1 MIVAGIG
8 SVIQLYPIWKVGSG
22 LPIVMG
28 ISFTF
33 VSVFCFVGPT
43 YGYGAIVGAVIIGGI
58 IEGILGLFAK
68 YWVKLISPIVAA
80 SVVTAIGFSLLS
92 VGATS
97 FGGGSGA
104 EDFGSAKNLILGTIT
119 LVCCIGFNIF
129 AKSYW
134 KQLSVLFG
142 LIVGYI
148 VAVCMGMVDFSGLS
162 TAQIVSLPQILPI
175 KPTFNIGA
183 IISVLVIF
191 LVSATETIGDTSAL
205 ASSGLNREVSKKE
218 LTGSIAADGFVSA
231 LSGLFGCLPI
241 TSFSQNV
248 GLVSMTKVVNRF
260 TIFTGCVI
268 MVLAGLFP
276 MFGTL
281 LATLPE
287 AVLGGCTLMMFGNI
301 VISGLQ
307 MIAKCGFSQ
316 RNIIIAALSLSIGLG
331 FTQVPKIFSIFP
343 QIIQNVFAENCVAVV
358 FLVSIILN
366 LVLPKNMEAHKQ

>member
-1 MIVAGIG
+1 MKNSDINNIYKLDGKVPVSKAILFGLQHILAMFVANIAPIIIVSSACGLDTTETARLIQTAMIVAGIG

-104 EDFGSAKNLILGTIT
+104 ENFGSAKKFNSRNKLR

-218 LTGSIAADGFVSA
+218 LTAQSPQTV
-231 LSGLFGCLPI
+231 LSVHC
-241 TSFSQNV
+241 
-248 GLVSMTKVVNRF
+248 RD
-260 TIFTGCVI
+260 
-268 MVLAGLFP
+268 
-276 MFGTL
+276 
-281 LATLPE
+281 
-287 AVLGGCTLMMFGNI
+287 
-301 VISGLQ
+301 
-307 MIAKCGFSQ
+307 
-316 RNIIIAALSLSIGLG
+316 
-331 FTQVPKIFSIFP
+331 
-343 QIIQNVFAENCVAVV
+343 
-358 FLVSIILN
+358 FLVVCRLRRSAKTWDLF
-366 LVLPKNMEAHKQ
+366 Q

>member
-148 VAVCMGMVDFSGLS
+148 VAVCMG
-162 TAQIVSLPQILPI
+162 TVSYTHL
-175 KPTFNIGA
+175 
-183 IISVLVIF
+183 
-191 LVSATETIGDTSAL
+191 
-205 ASSGLNREVSKKE
+205 
-218 LTGSIAADGFVSA
+218 
-231 LSGLFGCLPI
+231 
-241 TSFSQNV
+241 
-248 GLVSMTKVVNRF
+248 
-260 TIFTGCVI
+260 
-268 MVLAGLFP
+268 
-276 MFGTL
+276 
-281 LATLPE
+281 TLPTKLE
-287 AVLGGCTLMMFGNI
+287 V
-301 VISGLQ
+301 
-307 MIAKCGFSQ
+307 
-316 RNIIIAALSLSIGLG
+316 
-331 FTQVPKIFSIFP
+331 
-343 QIIQNVFAENCVAVV
+343 
-358 FLVSIILN
+358 
-366 LVLPKNMEAHKQ
+366 

>member
-1 MIVAGIG
+1 MSAQFWKTLLFRIAKQSRARLPLKANTRNNRAVTVSTVSYTHLAGIG

-148 VAVCMGMVDFSGLS
+148 AVSYTHL
-162 TAQIVSLPQILPI
+162 
-175 KPTFNIGA
+175 
-183 IISVLVIF
+183 
-191 LVSATETIGDTSAL
+191 TS
-205 ASSGLNREVSKKE
+205 N
-218 LTGSIAADGFVSA
+218 F
-231 LSGLFGCLPI
+231 
-241 TSFSQNV
+241 
-248 GLVSMTKVVNRF
+248 
-260 TIFTGCVI
+260 
-268 MVLAGLFP
+268 
-276 MFGTL
+276 
-281 LATLPE
+281 
-287 AVLGGCTLMMFGNI
+287 
-301 VISGLQ
+301 
-307 MIAKCGFSQ
+307 
-316 RNIIIAALSLSIGLG
+316 
-331 FTQVPKIFSIFP
+331 
-343 QIIQNVFAENCVAVV
+343 
-358 FLVSIILN
+358 
-366 LVLPKNMEAHKQ
+366 